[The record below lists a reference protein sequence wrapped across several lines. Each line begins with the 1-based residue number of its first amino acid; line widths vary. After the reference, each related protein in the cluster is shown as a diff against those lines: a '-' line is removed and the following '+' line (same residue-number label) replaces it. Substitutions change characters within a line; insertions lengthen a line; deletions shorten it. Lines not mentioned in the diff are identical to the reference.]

1 MGIKMTD
8 CTKSE
13 LLWVVKQ
20 AEKLSL
26 GNVSQYINRA
36 LIDLEYKRGIDRI
49 TKAKELA
56 KISHKAAMEYVMI
69 LQPYEGKPIM
79 DIPMEVLKKADLA
92 LKRSKNANTEYCK
105 LMKIKPLPLKE
116 G

>member
-1 MGIKMTD
+1 
-8 CTKSE
+8 
-13 LLWVVKQ
+13 
-20 AEKLSL
+20 
-26 GNVSQYINRA
+26 
-36 LIDLEYKRGIDRI
+36 
-49 TKAKELA
+49 
-56 KISHKAAMEYVMI
+56 MI
-69 LQPYEGKPIM
+69 LQPYEGKPIR